1 MFLSALFLKFVL
13 ENHVNSIQS
22 TNVHSLSLAHCNKS
36 ASSQGIVIKVL
47 LTKSAKTEIFQLEW
61 RTITN
66 RFGTNGKRWSTKEA
80 LLLCANF
87 SYAKHS
93 YARATFAI
101 VTKWAKRRTW
111 KIHFSFRLGN
121 KKDEMWSFGSI
132 SHWSL
137 HQVLLSNLSSLSNE
151 VT

>member
-22 TNVHSLSLAHCNKS
+22 TNVLSLSLAHCNKS
-36 ASSQGIVIKVL
+36 ASSQGKVIKVL
-47 LTKSAKTEIFQLEW
+47 LTKSSKTEIFQFEW
-61 RTITN
+61 CTITN
-66 RFGTNGKRWSTKEA
+66 RFWTEGKPWSTEEA
-80 LLLCANF
+80 LCLCANF

-111 KIHFSFRLGN
+111 KIHLSFRLE
-121 KKDEMWSFGSI
+121 KRKDEMWSFGRDFT
-132 SHWSL
+132 
-137 HQVLLSNLSSLSNE
+137 LLDSSSAIE
-151 VT
+151 